1 VNWLELVE
9 IVPGR
14 LPSGVGVRREIF
26 SLESTLS
33 ASIGTKP
40 VAAKLF

>member
-1 VNWLELVE
+1 MNWLELVL
-9 IVPGR
+9 GR
-14 LPSGVGVRREIF
+14 LSGGVGVRREIF